1 MKLSHKRS
9 PCKKIEAATTLLVKD
24 LKGGRDQ
31 SFRSRPEEVLS
42 SQKSRSQLEKGSR
55 DLELRQ

>member
-9 PCKKIEAATTLLVKD
+9 PYKKIEVATTLLVKD

-31 SFRSRPEEVLS
+31 SFRSRPEETLIIKNPGHDYV
-42 SQKSRSQLEKGSR
+42 
-55 DLELRQ
+55 